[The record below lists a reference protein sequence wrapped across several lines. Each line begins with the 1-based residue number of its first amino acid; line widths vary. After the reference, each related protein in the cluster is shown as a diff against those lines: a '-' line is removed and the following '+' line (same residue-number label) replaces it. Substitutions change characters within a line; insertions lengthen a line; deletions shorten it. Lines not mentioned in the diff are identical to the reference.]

1 MSSMTTATHLV
12 RTTPPTRPLVLVAD
26 DDAVIRTMMM
36 EVLRRAG
43 FEVVGAIDG
52 AEAIAATAERRPDVV
67 VIDMEMPGTNG
78 CEAIGALR
86 ADPALR
92 TLPVIVVSGSED
104 VRSRVLALNLGAD
117 DFLVKPAAPDELVA
131 RVRAQLRIASA
142 WSGAAQAVGA
152 EHSDTRAARKE
163 HERWLESV
171 VRDQAFDI
179 WFQPI
184 VDIRTG
190 LVVAQEA
197 LARFHDGTSPGDV
210 FEVATRC
217 ERRVALELAL
227 VDKAITA
234 ARGLPDSQRLHVN
247 VSPLAAAAPELVPLI
262 ERADQDVVI
271 EITENELFDASGA
284 RALRESLPSGC
295 TVAADDV
302 GAGYAG
308 LAQLLDVRP
317 DIVKIDRTVV
327 ASIDADRGRQA
338 LVAGLVRFGAATDCI
353 LIAEG
358 VERPEERATLLA
370 LGVTHGQG
378 YDFGRPAPLVDVES
392 SRYATT

>member
-1 MSSMTTATHLV
+1 MTTASHLV

-43 FEVVGAIDG
+43 FGVIGAIDG
-52 AEAIAATAERRPDVV
+52 AEAIAVTAERRPDVV
-67 VIDMEMPGTNG
+67 VIDMEMPGTDG

-142 WSGAAQAVGA
+142 WSGAAEAAQAVGA
-152 EHSDTRAARKE
+152 EHSEARAAREE
-163 HERWLESV
+163 HARWLESV

-184 VDIRTG
+184 IDMRTG

-197 LARFHDGTSPGDV
+197 LARFHDGTPPGDV
-210 FEVATRC
+210 FQVATRC

-227 VDKAITA
+227 VGKAVTA
-234 ARGLPDSQRLHVN
+234 ARWLPDGQRLHVN

-271 EITENELFDASGA
+271 EITENEVFDASGA

-308 LAQLLDVRP
+308 LAQLLDMRP
-317 DIVKIDRTVV
+317 DIVKIDRMVV